1 MADEAGPFG
10 QDGRDDDGP
19 REGELNEWQ
28 VAEVRE
34 ALVEADAQEF
44 ASDEMVDALLRKW
57 GA

>member
-1 MADEAGPFG
+1 MADEADPFG
-10 QDGRDDDGP
+10 QDGRDDGP

-44 ASDEMVDALLRKW
+44 ASDEMVDALFPKW